1 MRKQNKISKGMDK
14 ARIIFKELFYVL
26 SAALVIFVLLEAA
39 WSGVVLAYFNINWL
53 LIFWLIAG
61 IIILLFDK
69 KYLPR

>member
-14 ARIIFKELFYVL
+14 ARIIFKELFYTL
-26 SAALVIFVLLEAA
+26 TGALILFVILETA
-39 WSGVVLAYFNINWL
+39 WPGVVLAYFNINWL

-61 IIILLFDK
+61 ILILLFDK